1 VCRGRVVVLEE
12 SMSLT
17 EQQRKFYENTL
28 DVTKQEMEELD
39 HQIEEEL
46 AKVKDRLAELQ
57 NAKKASRQMYDAACM
72 RLGIPN
78 DLEAEEGRSAEV

>member
-1 VCRGRVVVLEE
+1 
-12 SMSLT
+12 MSLT
-17 EQQRKFYENTL
+17 DQQRKSYEHTL
-28 DVTKQEMEELD
+28 DLAKQDMEELD
-39 HQIEEEL
+39 RLIEEEL

-78 DLEAEEGRSAEV
+78 DLEAEEGRGSAEV

>member
-1 VCRGRVVVLEE
+1 
-12 SMSLT
+12 MSLT

-28 DVTKQEMEELD
+28 SMTRQELTELD
-39 HQIEEEL
+39 VAIEEEL

-57 NAKKASRQMYDAACM
+57 NAKKAARQMYDASCL

-78 DLEAEEGRSAEV
+78 ELEADDENDD